1 MNIERTQRATV
12 WDVKKSEHQKNV
24 YVGFITTYEGK
35 DRNDNP
41 QYSRWN
47 ARFVGGAA
55 GIADQLQDGDKIV
68 LDLAKV
74 ETRYDKEKKVAYT
87 DVTIFDFDWYEPE
100 EKPAE
105 EEPKKKRPAK

>member
-12 WDVKKSEHQKNV
+12 WDVKKSERQKNV
-24 YVGFITTYEGK
+24 YEGVLSTYEGK
-35 DRNDNP
+35 DRAGDP
-41 QYSRWN
+41 HYSKWF
-47 ARFVGGAA
+47 ARFAGKAA
-55 GIADQLQDGDKIV
+55 GIADQLEDGDKIV

-100 EKPAE
+100 EKPVE
-105 EEPKKKRPAK
+105 EEPKKKRPTK